1 MNVLL
6 HITAASCAILA
17 LAACEPGKA
26 RMTAP
31 PSEGPDPI
39 LVPPASLDG
48 VGTPGIQLNNQAA
61 AILIDDAVAI
71 TEASSAKPRA
81 TSSPASSAAP
91 SRTPPAGTFF
101 HVTRAGE
108 TINALAQRY
117 AVDAYA
123 FARINGVAKTATLPA
138 GSVLLLPRPL
148 DTVASA
154 PDVTTYT
161 VVAGDTYSKL
171 SRTYKISTAALMY
184 LNGAKTSNLQ
194 VGDTLYVPKVN
205 R

>member
-1 MNVLL
+1 MSTSFFISSIVC
-6 HITAASCAILA
+6 AALA

-71 TEASSAKPRA
+71 TEESTQRSRTTPAQTSAASP
-81 TSSPASSAAP
+81 TSSSAA
-91 SRTPPAGTFF
+91 FF
-101 HVTRAGE
+101 HVARAGE
-108 TINALAQRY
+108 TVNALAQRY
-117 AVDAYA
+117 SVDPDAL
-123 FARINGVAKTATLPA
+123 ARINGYARTAALPA
-138 GSVLLLPRPL
+138 GTVLLLPRPL
-148 DTVASA
+148 DKLPSA

-171 SRTYKISTAALMY
+171 SRTYKISVAALMY
-184 LNGAKTSNLQ
+184 LNGAKSSNLQ
-194 VGDTLYVPKVN
+194 VGDTLYVPKIN

>member
-1 MNVLL
+1 MDAFHCLL
-6 HITAASCAILA
+6 AAFAAALA

-48 VGTPGIQLNNQAA
+48 IGTPGIQLNNQAA
-61 AILIDDAVAI
+61 AILIDDAIAI
-71 TEASSAKPRA
+71 TEESSPRTRA
-81 TSSPASSAAP
+81 TTTHTPAAAP
-91 SRTPPAGTFF
+91 AAAASAFF
-101 HVTRAGE
+101 HVARAGE
-108 TINALAQRY
+108 TVNALAQRY
-117 AVDAYA
+117 AVDPDAL
-123 FARINGVAKTATLPA
+123 ARINGVARTATLSA
-138 GSVLLLPRPL
+138 GTLLLLPRPL
-148 DTVASA
+148 DKLPSA

-171 SRTYKISTAALMY
+171 ARTYKISVAALMY
-184 LNGAKTSNLQ
+184 LNGAKSSNLQ
-194 VGDTLYVPKVN
+194 VGDTLYVPKIN

>member
-1 MNVLL
+1 MQLPNTHRLL
-6 HITAASCAILA
+6 AVILPLV
-17 LAACEPGKA
+17 LAACEPGKP

-48 VGTPGIQLNNQAA
+48 IALPLAQPNNQAA

-71 TEASSAKPRA
+71 TEESAPKQTSA
-81 TSSPASSAAP
+81 TPSTATARTAP
-91 SRTPPAGTFF
+91 QTANFF
-101 HVTRAGE
+101 HVARAGE

-117 AVDAYA
+117 KVDPDL
-123 FARINGVAKTATLPA
+123 FARINGLSRTVPLQQ
-138 GSVLLLPRPL
+138 GIVLLIPRPL
-148 DTVASA
+148 DTISAA

-161 VVAGDTYSKL
+161 VVAGDTYSKIA
-171 SRTYKISTAALMY
+171 RQHKIPVSALMY
-184 LNGAKTSNLQ
+184 LNKAQSSNLRI
-194 VGDTLYVPKVN
+194 GDTLFVPKLS

>member
-1 MNVLL
+1 MNAL
-6 HITAASCAILA
+6 HLISFAVCAVLA

-26 RMTAP
+26 RLTAP

-71 TEASSAKPRA
+71 TEESSPRA
-81 TSSPASSAAP
+81 RTAPAQTPAPAPPASAA
-91 SRTPPAGTFF
+91 FF
-101 HVTRAGE
+101 HVARPGE
-108 TINALAQRY
+108 TVNALAQRY
-117 AVDAYA
+117 SVDPDAL
-123 FARINGVAKTATLPA
+123 ARINGVARTAALPA
-138 GSVLLLPRPL
+138 GTVLLLPRPL
-148 DTVASA
+148 DKLPSA

-184 LNGAKTSNLQ
+184 LNGAKSSNLQ
-194 VGDTLYVPKVN
+194 VGDTLYVPKVS